1 MSGSLFK
8 TMLAALG
15 LAVAASLAVP
25 APAAMAQTTKK
36 QANSYK
42 PLKGKS
48 YYGRR
53 GGYSVRKSDIT
64 GNTFRQDPT
73 LHARTSG
80 APLQSD
86 FFWEA
91 PSPQVGGNTDYMH

>member
-1 MSGSLFK
+1 VSGSLFK

-25 APAAMAQTTKK
+25 EPATAQTTKK
-36 QANSYK
+36 QANSSK

-53 GGYSVRKSDIT
+53 GGYSVRKSDII

-73 LHARTSG
+73 LNARTSG

-91 PSPQVGGNTDYMH
+91 PSPQIGGNTDYMH